1 MLEKGIA
8 VIGST
13 TIDKN
18 IYDNKNQLKIG
29 GVTTYSGITYRRHGI
44 VTRIVTN
51 VAELDLPILDKLDQ
65 EQITI
70 QNGTTAHTTQFI
82 NIFIGDQ
89 RRQNLPFTASPIKPN
104 HIVRLRDTVGCVHLG
119 PLHPLDIESDCID
132 LLEEAKLPVF
142 LDVQGY
148 TRRIE
153 DAEVYAGVADQIEAS
168 LKISRI
174 VKANESELESVIQYF
189 GTDLAS
195 LLARYN
201 IDEFIVTQGKK
212 GGFVIDSKN
221 NQIRFNAMPVQFP
234 GDPTGAGDIFFA
246 AYIVGRFM
254 KKLDISNACA
264 YAAQLTALQISGNY
278 ISEDLLGLSPIGESD
293 KNAGNPSGI

>member
-8 VIGST
+8 VVGST

-44 VTRIVTN
+44 LTRIVTN
-51 VAELDLPILDKLDQ
+51 VAEQDLAILDKLGQ
-65 EQITI
+65 EQITV
-70 QNGTTAHTTQFI
+70 QSGPTTHTTQFS

-89 RRQNLPFTASPIKPN
+89 RRQKLPFTASPIKVN
-104 HIVRLRDTVGCVHLG
+104 QIKGLLNAVGCVHLG

-132 LLEEAKLPVF
+132 LLKEAKLPVF

-153 DAEVYAGVADQIEAS
+153 DAEVYSGVANQIEAS

-174 VKANESELESVIQYF
+174 VKANESEFESVLQYF
-189 GTDLAS
+189 DTDLAS

-201 IDEFIVTQGKK
+201 IEEFIVTQGKK

-221 NQIRFNAMPVQFP
+221 NRVRFNAMPVQFP

-246 AYIVGRFM
+246 AYIAGRFM
-254 KKLDISNACA
+254 KKMDISNACA
-264 YAAQLTALQISGNY
+264 YAAELTALQISGNY
-278 ISEDLLGLSPIGESD
+278 ITENLLGLSAVEESD
-293 KNAGNPSGI
+293 NITKNLN

>member
-13 TIDKN
+13 TLDKN

-51 VAELDLPILDKLDQ
+51 VADQDLPILDKLDQ

-70 QNGTTAHTTQFI
+70 QKGITAHTTQFI

-89 RRQNLPFTASPIKPN
+89 RQQKLPCTASPINSNQIKVL
-104 HIVRLRDTVGCVHLG
+104 HDSVGCVHLG
-119 PLHPLDIESDCID
+119 PLHPMDIESDCIN
-132 LLEEAKLPVF
+132 LLGETKLPVF

-148 TRRIE
+148 TRRI
-153 DAEVYAGVADQIEAS
+153 DNAEVYIGVANQIEAS
-168 LKISRI
+168 LKIARI
-174 VKANESELESVIQYF
+174 VKANESEFESVLQF
-189 GTDLAS
+189 FDTDLAN
-195 LLARYN
+195 LLARFN
-201 IDEFIVTQGKK
+201 IEEFIVTQGKK
-212 GGFVIDSKN
+212 GGFVLNNKN
-221 NQIRFNAMPVQFP
+221 SEVRFDAVPVQSP

-254 KKLDISNACA
+254 KKMDISTACA
-264 YAAQLTALQISGNY
+264 YAAKLTALQISGNY
-278 ISEDLLGLSPIGESD
+278 ITEDLLGLSPIGESG
-293 KNAGNPSGI
+293 KNARNPN

>member
-51 VAELDLPILDKLDQ
+51 VAEQDLPILDKLDH

-70 QNGTTAHTTQFI
+70 QNGTTTHTTQFI

-89 RRQNLPFTASPIKPN
+89 RRQILPFTASPIKAN
-104 HIVRLRDTVGCVHLG
+104 QIEGLLDAVGCVHLG
-119 PLHPLDIESDCID
+119 PLHPMDIESDCIN

-153 DAEVYAGVADQIEAS
+153 DAEVYDGVANLIKAS

-174 VKANESELESVIQYF
+174 VKANESEFESVLQFFDI
-189 GTDLAS
+189 GLAN

-201 IDEFIVTQGKK
+201 IEEFIVTQGRK
-212 GGFVIDSKN
+212 GGFVLDNKN
-221 NQIRFNAMPVQFP
+221 NEVRFNAVPVQSA

-246 AYIVGRFM
+246 AYVVGRFM
-254 KKLDISNACA
+254 KKMDISNACA
-264 YAAQLTALQISGNY
+264 YATELTALQISGNY
-278 ISEDLLGLSPIGESD
+278 ITEDRLGLSAIGESD
-293 KNAGNPSGI
+293 KNAKNLN

>member
-51 VAELDLPILDKLDQ
+51 VAEQDLPILDKLDQ

-70 QNGTTAHTTQFI
+70 QNGTTTHTTQFI
-82 NIFIGDQ
+82 NIFLGDQ
-89 RRQNLPFTASPIKPN
+89 RRQKLPFTASPIKAN
-104 HIVRLRDTVGCVHLG
+104 QIEGLLDAVGCVHLG
-119 PLHPLDIESDCID
+119 PLHPMDIESACIN

-153 DAEVYAGVADQIEAS
+153 DAAVYAGVANQIDAS
-168 LKISRI
+168 LNISRI
-174 VKANESELESVIQYF
+174 VKANESELESVLHF
-189 GTDLAS
+189 FDTDLVN

-212 GGFVIDSKN
+212 GGFVLDNKN
-221 NQIRFNAMPVQFP
+221 SEVRLNAVPAQSA

-246 AYIVGRFM
+246 AYVAGRFM
-254 KKLDISNACA
+254 KKMDISNACA
-264 YAAQLTALQISGNY
+264 YAAELTALQISGNY
-278 ISEDLLGLSPIGESD
+278 ITEDRLGLSAMGESD
-293 KNAGNPSGI
+293 KNAKNPN

>member
-18 IYDNKNQLKIG
+18 IYDNKNHLKIG
-29 GVTTYSGITYRRHGI
+29 GVTTYSGIAYRRHGI

-51 VAELDLPILDKLDQ
+51 VAEQDLPILDKLDH

-70 QNGTTAHTTQFI
+70 QNGTTTHTTQFI
-82 NIFIGDQ
+82 NIFSGDQ
-89 RRQNLPFTASPIKPN
+89 RRQKLPTTASPIKAYQ
-104 HIVRLRDTVGCVHLG
+104 IKEILDATGCVHLG
-119 PLHPLDIESDCID
+119 PLHPMDIESDCIN
-132 LLEEAKLPVF
+132 LIEEAKLPVF

-153 DAEVYAGVADQIEAS
+153 DAEVYTGVANQIKAS

-174 VKANESELESVIQYF
+174 VKANDSEFESVLQYF
-189 GTDLAS
+189 DTDLAN

-201 IDEFIVTQGKK
+201 IEEFIVTQGRK
-212 GGFVIDSKN
+212 GGFVIDNKN
-221 NQIRFNAMPVQFP
+221 SEVRFRAVPVQSS

-246 AYIVGRFM
+246 AYVIGRFM
-254 KKLDISNACA
+254 KKMDISNACA
-264 YAAQLTALQISGNY
+264 YAAELTALQISGNY
-278 ISEDLLGLSPIGESD
+278 ITEDRLGLSAIGESD
-293 KNAGNPSGI
+293 RNSINPN

>member
-51 VAELDLPILDKLDQ
+51 VAEQDLPILDKLDQ
-65 EQITI
+65 EQITV
-70 QNGTTAHTTQFI
+70 QSGPTTHSTQFI
-82 NIFIGDQ
+82 NIFIGDE
-89 RRQNLPFTASPIKPN
+89 RRQKLPSTASSIKAGQ
-104 HIVRLRDTVGCVHLG
+104 IEALRDAVGCVHLG
-119 PLHPLDIESDCID
+119 PLHPLDIESDCIN
-132 LLEEAKLPVF
+132 LLKEAKLPVF

-153 DAEVYAGVADQIEAS
+153 DEEVYTGVADQIEAS

-174 VKANESELESVIQYF
+174 VKANESEFESVLQYF
-189 GTDLAS
+189 DTDLAS

-201 IDEFIVTQGKK
+201 IEEFIVTQGKK
-212 GGFVIDSKN
+212 GGFVLDNKN
-221 NQIRFNAMPVQFP
+221 SQIRFDAVPVQSP
-234 GDPTGAGDIFFA
+234 RDPTGAGDIFFA
-246 AYIVGRFM
+246 AYIIGRFM
-254 KKLDISNACA
+254 KKMDISNACA
-264 YAAQLTALQISGNY
+264 YAAELTALQISGNY
-278 ISEDLLGLSPIGESD
+278 ITEKLLGLSAVGESD
-293 KNAGNPSGI
+293 KINKNLN

>member
-44 VTRIVTN
+44 VTRAVTN
-51 VAELDLPILDKLDQ
+51 VAEQDLPILDKLDQ
-65 EQITI
+65 EQITV
-70 QNGTTAHTTQFI
+70 QNGPTTHTTQFI

-89 RRQNLPFTASPIKPN
+89 RRQKLPSTASPIKACQ
-104 HIVRLRDTVGCVHLG
+104 IEALRDAVGCVHLG
-119 PLHPLDIESDCID
+119 PLHPLDIEPDCIN
-132 LLEEAKLPVF
+132 LLKEAKLPVF

-153 DAEVYAGVADQIEAS
+153 DEEVYTGVADQIEAS

-174 VKANESELESVIQYF
+174 VKANESEFESVLQYF
-189 GTDLAS
+189 DIDLAG
-195 LLARYN
+195 LLARYH
-201 IDEFIVTQGKK
+201 IEEFIVTQGKK
-212 GGFVIDSKN
+212 GGFVLENKN
-221 NQIRFNAMPVQFP
+221 SQVRFDAVPVQSP

-246 AYIVGRFM
+246 AYIIGRFM
-254 KKLDISNACA
+254 KKMDISNACT
-264 YAAQLTALQISGNY
+264 YAAELTALQIRGNY
-278 ISEDLLGLSPIGESD
+278 ITEDLLGLSAVGESD
-293 KNAGNPSGI
+293 KINKNLN

>member
-44 VTRIVTN
+44 ATRIVTN
-51 VAELDLPILDKLDQ
+51 VAVQDLPILDRLDH

-70 QNGTTAHTTQFI
+70 QNGTTTHTTQFI

-89 RRQNLPFTASPIKPN
+89 RRQKLPFTASPIKASQ
-104 HIVRLRDTVGCVHLG
+104 IKKLRDSVGSVHLG
-119 PLHPLDIESDCID
+119 PLHPMDIESDCIN
-132 LLEEAKLPVF
+132 LLEETKLPVF
-142 LDVQGY
+142 LDVQGF

-153 DAEVYAGVADQIEAS
+153 DSEVYAGVADQIESS

-174 VKANESELESVIQYF
+174 AKANESELDSVLQYF
-189 GTDLAS
+189 DTDLAS

-201 IDEFIVTQGKK
+201 IEEFIVTQGKK

-221 NQIRFNAMPVQFP
+221 NQIRFNAMPVQSP

-254 KKLDISNACA
+254 KKMAISNACD
-264 YAAQLTALQISGNY
+264 YAANLTALQITGNY
-278 ISEDLLGLSPIGESD
+278 ITEDSLGLSPIGEPNSNT
-293 KNAGNPSGI
+293 KNLN

>member
-18 IYDNKNQLKIG
+18 IYDNKSQLKIG

-44 VTRIVTN
+44 VTRIATN
-51 VAELDLPILDKLDQ
+51 VAEQNSPILEMLDQ

-70 QNGTTAHTTQFI
+70 QNGPTTHTTQFI

-89 RRQNLPFTASPIKPN
+89 RRQKLPFTASPIKAN
-104 HIVRLRDTVGCVHLG
+104 QIKGLLDAIGCVHLG
-119 PLHPLDIESDCID
+119 PLHPLDIESGCLR

-153 DAEVYAGVADQIEAS
+153 DAEVFTGVATQIESS

-174 VKANESELESVIQYF
+174 VKANESEFESVLQYLD
-189 GTDLAS
+189 TDPAR
-195 LLARYN
+195 LLDRYN
-201 IDEFIVTQGKK
+201 IEEFIVTQGAK
-212 GGFVIDSKN
+212 GGFVLNHKN
-221 NQIRFNAMPVQFP
+221 SEVRFDAVPVQSP

-254 KKLDISNACA
+254 KNMPISNACN
-264 YAAQLTALQISGNY
+264 YAADLTALQISGNY
-278 ISEDLLGLSPIGESD
+278 ITDDFLGLSAVDESGKIG
-293 KNAGNPSGI
+293 KNPN

>member
-51 VAELDLPILDKLDQ
+51 VAEQDLPILDKLDH

-70 QNGTTAHTTQFI
+70 QNGTTTHTTQFI
-82 NIFIGDQ
+82 NIFTGDQ
-89 RRQNLPFTASPIKPN
+89 RRQILPFTAAPIKAN
-104 HIVRLRDTVGCVHLG
+104 QIEGLLDAVGCVHLG
-119 PLHPLDIESDCID
+119 PLHPMDIESDCIN

-142 LDVQGY
+142 LDVQGL

-153 DAEVYAGVADQIEAS
+153 DAEVYAGVANQIEAS

-174 VKANESELESVIQYF
+174 VKANESEFESVLQFFDI
-189 GTDLAS
+189 GLAN

-201 IDEFIVTQGKK
+201 IEEFIVTQGRK
-212 GGFVIDSKN
+212 GGFVLDNKN
-221 NQIRFNAMPVQFP
+221 NEVRFNAVPVQSA

-246 AYIVGRFM
+246 AYVVGRFM
-254 KKLDISNACA
+254 KKMDISNACA
-264 YAAQLTALQISGNY
+264 YAAELTALQISGNY
-278 ISEDLLGLSPIGESD
+278 ITEDRLGLSAMG
-293 KNAGNPSGI
+293 

>member
-51 VAELDLPILDKLDQ
+51 VAEQDLPILDKLDH

-70 QNGTTAHTTQFI
+70 QNGTTTHTTQFI

-89 RRQNLPFTASPIKPN
+89 RRQKLPFTASPIKAN
-104 HIVRLRDTVGCVHLG
+104 QIEGLLDAVGCVHLG
-119 PLHPLDIESDCID
+119 PLHPMDIESDCIN

-153 DAEVYAGVADQIEAS
+153 DAEVYDGVANLIKAS

-174 VKANESELESVIQYF
+174 VKANESEFESVLQFFDI
-189 GTDLAS
+189 GLAN

-201 IDEFIVTQGKK
+201 IEEFIVTQGRK
-212 GGFVIDSKN
+212 GGFVLDNKN
-221 NQIRFNAMPVQFP
+221 NEVRFNAVPVQSA

-246 AYIVGRFM
+246 AYVVGRFM
-254 KKLDISNACA
+254 KKMDISNACA
-264 YAAQLTALQISGNY
+264 YATELTALQISGNY
-278 ISEDLLGLSPIGESD
+278 ITENRLSLSAIGESD
-293 KNAGNPSGI
+293 KNAKNPN

>member
-51 VAELDLPILDKLDQ
+51 VAEKDLPVLDKLDH

-70 QNGTTAHTTQFI
+70 QNGTTTHTTQFI
-82 NIFIGDQ
+82 NIFTGDQ
-89 RRQNLPFTASPIKPN
+89 RRQKLPTTASPIKAYQ
-104 HIVRLRDTVGCVHLG
+104 IEGILDATGCIHLG
-119 PLHPLDIESDCID
+119 PLHPMDIDSDCIN
-132 LLEEAKLPVF
+132 LIEEAKLPVF

-153 DAEVYAGVADQIEAS
+153 DAEVYTGVANQIKAS

-174 VKANESELESVIQYF
+174 VKANDSEFESILRYF
-189 GTDLAS
+189 DTDPAN

-201 IDEFIVTQGKK
+201 IEEFIVTQGRK
-212 GGFVIDSKN
+212 GGFVIDNKN
-221 NQIRFNAMPVQFP
+221 SEVRFRAVPVQSS

-246 AYIVGRFM
+246 AYVVGRFM
-254 KKLDISNACA
+254 KKMDISNACA
-264 YAAQLTALQISGNY
+264 YAAELTALQISGNY
-278 ISEDLLGLSPIGESD
+278 ITEDRLGLSAIGESD
-293 KNAGNPSGI
+293 KNA

>member
-18 IYDNKNQLKIG
+18 IYDNKSQLKIG

-44 VTRIVTN
+44 VTRIATN
-51 VAELDLPILDKLDQ
+51 VAEQNSPILDMLDQ

-70 QNGTTAHTTQFI
+70 QNGPTTHTTQFI

-89 RRQNLPFTASPIKPN
+89 RQQKLPFTASPIKVN
-104 HIVRLRDTVGCVHLG
+104 HIKGLLDAVGCVHLG
-119 PLHPLDIESDCID
+119 PLHSQDIESGCLR
-132 LLEEAKLPVF
+132 LLKEAKLPVF

-153 DAEVYAGVADQIEAS
+153 DAEVFTGVASQIESS

-174 VKANESELESVIQYF
+174 VKANESEFESVLQYLD
-189 GTDLAS
+189 TDPAS
-195 LLARYN
+195 LLDRYN
-201 IDEFIVTQGKK
+201 IEEFIVTQGAK
-212 GGFVIDSKN
+212 GGFVLNHKHSEV
-221 NQIRFNAMPVQFP
+221 RFDAVPVQSP

-246 AYIVGRFM
+246 AYIVSRFM
-254 KKLDISNACA
+254 KNMTISNACN
-264 YAAQLTALQISGNY
+264 YAADLTALQISGNY
-278 ISEDLLGLSPIGESD
+278 ITDNILGLSAVGKSD
-293 KNAGNPSGI
+293 KIDKNLN

>member
-1 MLEKGIA
+1 MFEKGIA

-44 VTRIVTN
+44 NTRIITN
-51 VAELDLPILDKLDQ
+51 IAKHDLAILDKLDQ
-65 EQITI
+65 EKITV
-70 QNGTTAHTTQFI
+70 QAGPTTQTTQFI

-89 RRQNLPFTASPIKPN
+89 RRQKLPSTASPIKASQ
-104 HIVRLRDTVGCVHLG
+104 IEELRDAVGCVHLG
-119 PLHPLDIESDCID
+119 PLHPLDIQSDCIN
-132 LLEEAKLPVF
+132 LLKEAKLPVF

-153 DAEVYAGVADQIEAS
+153 NAEVYTGVASQIEAS

-174 VKANESELESVIQYF
+174 VKANESEFESVLQYF
-189 GTDLAS
+189 GSDLVD

-201 IDEFIVTQGKK
+201 IEEFIVTQGKK
-212 GGFVIDSKN
+212 GGFVVDN
-221 NQIRFNAMPVQFP
+221 ENRQVRFNAVPVQSP

-246 AYIVGRFM
+246 AYIIARFM
-254 KKLDISNACA
+254 KKMDISKACA
-264 YAAQLTALQISGNY
+264 YAAELTALQISGNY
-278 ISEDLLGLSPIGESD
+278 ITEDLLGLSTVGESD
-293 KNAGNPSGI
+293 KINKNLN

>member
-51 VAELDLPILDKLDQ
+51 VAEQDLPILDKLDH

-70 QNGTTAHTTQFI
+70 QNGTTTHTTQFI
-82 NIFIGDQ
+82 NIFV
-89 RRQNLPFTASPIKPN
+89 S
-104 HIVRLRDTVGCVHLG
+104 CVHLG
-119 PLHPLDIESDCID
+119 PLHPMDIESDCIN

-153 DAEVYAGVADQIEAS
+153 DAEVYDGVANLIKAS

-174 VKANESELESVIQYF
+174 VKANESEFESVLQFFDI
-189 GTDLAS
+189 GLAN

-201 IDEFIVTQGKK
+201 IEEFIVTQGRK
-212 GGFVIDSKN
+212 GGFVLDNKN
-221 NQIRFNAMPVQFP
+221 NEVRLWISRMHVLMPQ
-234 GDPTGAGDIFFA
+234 
-246 AYIVGRFM
+246 
-254 KKLDISNACA
+254 N
-264 YAAQLTALQISGNY
+264 
-278 ISEDLLGLSPIGESD
+278 
-293 KNAGNPSGI
+293 

>member
-51 VAELDLPILDKLDQ
+51 VAEQDLPILDKLDH
-65 EQITI
+65 EQIII
-70 QNGTTAHTTQFI
+70 QNGTTTHTTQFI

-89 RRQNLPFTASPIKPN
+89 RRQKLPFTASPIKAYQ
-104 HIVRLRDTVGCVHLG
+104 IKGLLDAAGCVHLG
-119 PLHPLDIESDCID
+119 PLHPMDIESGCIN

-153 DAEVYAGVADQIEAS
+153 DAEVYAGVANQIEAS

-174 VKANESELESVIQYF
+174 VKANEYEFESVLQFFDI
-189 GTDLAS
+189 GLAN

-201 IDEFIVTQGKK
+201 IEEFIVTQGRK
-212 GGFVIDSKN
+212 GGFVLDNKN
-221 NQIRFNAMPVQFP
+221 NEVRFNAVPVQSA

-246 AYIVGRFM
+246 AYVVGRFM
-254 KKLDISNACA
+254 KKMDISNACA
-264 YAAQLTALQISGNY
+264 YAAELTALQISGNY
-278 ISEDLLGLSPIGESD
+278 ITEDRLGLSAIGESD
-293 KNAGNPSGI
+293 KNAKNPN

>member
-44 VTRIVTN
+44 LTRIVTN
-51 VAELDLPILDKLDQ
+51 VAEQDLAILDKLGQ
-65 EQITI
+65 EQITV
-70 QNGTTAHTTQFI
+70 QSGPTTHTTQFA

-89 RRQNLPFTASPIKPN
+89 RRQKLPFTASPIKVN
-104 HIVRLRDTVGCVHLG
+104 QIKGLLNAVGCVHLG

-132 LLEEAKLPVF
+132 LLKEAKLPVF

-153 DAEVYAGVADQIEAS
+153 DAEVYSGVANQIEAS

-174 VKANESELESVIQYF
+174 VKANESEFESVLQYF
-189 GTDLAS
+189 DTDLAS

-201 IDEFIVTQGKK
+201 IEEFIVTQGKK

-221 NQIRFNAMPVQFP
+221 NRVRFNAMPVQFP

-246 AYIVGRFM
+246 AYIAGRFM
-254 KKLDISNACA
+254 KKMDISNACA
-264 YAAQLTALQISGNY
+264 YAAELTALQISGNY
-278 ISEDLLGLSPIGESD
+278 ITENLLGLSAVEESD
-293 KNAGNPSGI
+293 NITKNLN

>member
-51 VAELDLPILDKLDQ
+51 VAKQDLPILDKLDQ

-70 QNGTTAHTTQFI
+70 QGGPTTQTTQFI

-89 RRQNLPFTASPIKPN
+89 RRQKLPSTASPIKASQIKP
-104 HIVRLRDTVGCVHLG
+104 LRDAVGCVHLG
-119 PLHPLDIESDCID
+119 PLHPLDIESDCIN
-132 LLEEAKLPVF
+132 LLKEAKLPVF
-142 LDVQGY
+142 LDIQGY

-153 DAEVYAGVADQIEAS
+153 NAEVNTEVANQIEAS

-174 VKANESELESVIQYF
+174 VKANESEFESVLQYF
-189 GTDLAS
+189 GTDLAN

-201 IDEFIVTQGKK
+201 IEEFIVTQGKK
-212 GGFVIDSKN
+212 GGFVLDDKN
-221 NQIRFNAMPVQFP
+221 SQVRFNAVPVQSP

-246 AYIVGRFM
+246 AYIIGRFM

-264 YAAQLTALQISGNY
+264 YAADLTALQISGNY
-278 ISEDLLGLSPIGESD
+278 ITEDLLGLSAVGESD
-293 KNAGNPSGI
+293 KINKNLN

>member
-51 VAELDLPILDKLDQ
+51 VAEQDLPILDKLDH

-70 QNGTTAHTTQFI
+70 QNGTSTHTTQFI

-89 RRQNLPFTASPIKPN
+89 RRQKLPFAASPIKAN
-104 HIVRLRDTVGCVHLG
+104 QIEGLLDAVGCVHLG
-119 PLHPLDIESDCID
+119 PLHPMDIESGCIN

-153 DAEVYAGVADQIEAS
+153 DAEVYAGVANQIEAS

-174 VKANESELESVIQYF
+174 VKANESEFESVLQFFDI
-189 GTDLAS
+189 GLAN

-201 IDEFIVTQGKK
+201 IEEFIVTQGRK
-212 GGFVIDSKN
+212 GGFVLDNKN
-221 NQIRFNAMPVQFP
+221 NEVRFNAVPVQSA

-246 AYIVGRFM
+246 AYVVGRFM
-254 KKLDISNACA
+254 KKMDISNACA
-264 YAAQLTALQISGNY
+264 YAAELTALQISGNY
-278 ISEDLLGLSPIGESD
+278 ITEDRLGLSAIGESD
-293 KNAGNPSGI
+293 KNAKNPN